1 MAEIKNMKITG
12 YILKVLSFII
22 EKHKYSYE
30 IAMESLISGV
40 EYIEIYYNLEL
51 SPEAVSFGISNGYL

>member
-1 MAEIKNMKITG
+1 MKITG
-12 YILKVLSFII
+12 YILKVLTFII

-30 IAMESLISGV
+30 IAMELLISGI

-51 SPEAVSFGISNGYL
+51 SPEAVSCGISKGYL